1 LRKQVVFSALSA
13 LCLWAACPVGAH
25 PRAES
30 QAGIVVPASVA
41 SRLPQ
46 SPLPQPLP
54 GTTVERPPSVAV
66 PEPALPVAGIAPNK
80 LSANASLLHVEAERD
95 PYWLSAKQIMVRS
108 TPELLAQHE
117 TELGR
122 GVHYNKI
129 FEGNI
134 GRKQVA
140 LTFDDGPHPAFTPQI
155 LRILKQYHAKATF
168 FVVGEQAERNP
179 DLIRAEAAAG
189 DSIGNHTY
197 DHVSLVKIP
206 DDYVGT
212 EIKACGEVLKQILG
226 RAPHLFR
233 PPGGAYNPQV
243 AQVADSLGYTMVLWT
258 NDPGDYASPGED
270 VILQRTFS
278 KINNGSIILLHD
290 GIQQTID
297 VLPTILQYLRDHG
310 YQTVTVDEMLR
321 HP

>member
-1 LRKQVVFSALSA
+1 MKTLQALAVLLTLGICAVSLKGA
-13 LCLWAACPVGAH
+13 DAH
-25 PRAES
+25 PRPES
-30 QAGIVVPASVA
+30 QSAVIVPASTA
-41 SRLPQ
+41 AQLPQ
-46 SPLPQPLP
+46 YQAEPR
-54 GTTVERPPSVAV
+54 VETRVDNLVV
-66 PEPALPVAGIAPNK
+66 PGIAPNK
-80 LSANASLLHVEAERD
+80 LSSSEAMLQLEAQRD
-95 PYWLSAKQIMVRS
+95 PFWLNAKRIMVRS

-122 GVHYNKI
+122 GIRYNKI

-140 LTFDDGPHPAFTPQI
+140 LTFDDGPHPAYTPQI

-179 DLIRAEAAAG
+179 ELVKAEIAAG
-189 DSIGNHTY
+189 DNVGNHTY

-212 EIKACGEVLKQILG
+212 EIKACGEVLKQITG

-233 PPGGAYNPQV
+233 PPGGVYNEQV
-243 AQVADSLGYTMVLWT
+243 EQQAQSLGYTTVLWT

-297 VLPTILQYLRDHG
+297 VLPTILQYLKDHG